1 MIKTSEATSLGLNT
15 TRLDQVS
22 QQSQKT
28 CGYLLDKSHQPT
40 LVYLAAGLAFTTLK
54 GSAKTDKIASSVTFF
69 SVV

>member
-15 TRLDQVS
+15 TRLTRFLKKS
-22 QQSQKT
+22 WKT

-40 LVYLAAGLAFTTLK
+40 LAYLAAGLAFTTLK